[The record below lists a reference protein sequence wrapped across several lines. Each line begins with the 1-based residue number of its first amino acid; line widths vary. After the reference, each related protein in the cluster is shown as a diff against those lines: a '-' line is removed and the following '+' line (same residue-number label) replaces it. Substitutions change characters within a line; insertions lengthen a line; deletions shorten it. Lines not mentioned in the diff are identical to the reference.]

1 MNVFRQ
7 RSPVNRIR
15 PERAALL
22 LVLAPCLFFPV
33 SCKKKSPLIRSISPK
48 IGMMGEALTIEG
60 ENFGEERDESYVT
73 IAGIS
78 PTNSSYLSWQEN
90 NILVKIPEFG
100 ESGLVYVHV
109 GGRKSNGALFSN
121 RATLPRPVQGT
132 DPGFGPRISSINPP
146 AGAVGSLITITGNN
160 FGSSRERSAVF
171 FSWNAESLPSAPVDA
186 QAPGFTEVFETDFGY
201 ELWSERE
208 IRVRIPDGAVSGNLE
223 VRTIRGSSRP
233 YFFEVTGKPGTKTFR
248 DKRSYTITY
257 SVHIKVNEASGQNIL
272 YLWVPQPVSSA
283 SQRNIE
289 LLSRDMEPFVENYRG
304 TSIFQLNNL
313 SAKNDAEI
321 NISYQ
326 VGVFAV
332 ETSVRPQSI
341 KQEEDS
347 PVHSIYTQAGP
358 LIPSDDQ
365 RIKTQ
370 SAAIISRE
378 RNPYIKAQRIY
389 EWLTGEDNFRF
400 FLQRDAAAAPV
411 GWDGIAG
418 EPGENAAGQAGGAL
432 EALETKRAD
441 SYMAALL
448 YCALLRAAGV
458 PCIPVSG
465 ILVNRNRQAA
475 PHYWAEFWIDGFG
488 WIPVDPALGAGAV
501 SDNFSL
507 RSDRASF
514 YFGSLDSQRIAFS
527 RGMTNLSRMDP
538 RGQAVTR
545 IRSYALQNLWEEVVG
560 GLESY
565 SSLWGDIIVTGMYV
579 Q

>member
-1 MNVFRQ
+1 
-7 RSPVNRIR
+7 
-15 PERAALL
+15 
-22 LVLAPCLFFPV
+22 
-33 SCKKKSPLIRSISPK
+33 
-48 IGMMGEALTIEG
+48 MMGEALTIEG